1 MRNHGIHIQPAPYNL
16 IDMQKFLVKT
26 SRTRPLHPK
35 KAIITTQA
43 VSHAVFNGAYDRG
56 LIPSQIKRIWRLA
69 GDNLCEADLEG
80 LFSKIVSGTS
90 IRFLLMDG
98 YQLTGERVLMNSG
111 RRCVAIRVLSEMLY
125 HALKAERGANTAL
138 RIEKTI
144 AWSTFTYEVLS
155 HLCMRGF
162 ADEGLAAACL
172 EIDIG
177 L

>member
-1 MRNHGIHIQPAPYNL
+1 MRNHGIRFQPAPYNL
-16 IDMQKFLVKT
+16 IGIQRFLVEK
-26 SRTRPLHPK
+26 SRAHPLHPK
-35 KAIITTQA
+35 KAIVTTQA

-69 GDNLCEADLEG
+69 GDNLCEADLER
-80 LFSKIVSGTS
+80 LFSKIISGTS

-98 YQLTGERVLMNSG
+98 YHLTGERVLMNSG
-111 RRCVAIRVLSEMLY
+111 RRCVAIRVLSETLY
-125 HALKAERGANTAL
+125 HALKAERIANT
-138 RIEKTI
+138 